1 MSNMI
6 PNRSMRIEKDTVN
19 RLKLTKKMLHDYDTS
34 IKNMDILINKAL
46 DSLLKEYRCNT
57 IAPSAYPVY

>member
-1 MSNMI
+1 
-6 PNRSMRIEKDTVN
+6 MRIEKDTVN